1 MFPHNSKYPLN
12 MTCTIMQYNTHV
24 YTYTFLD
31 GERERVI
38 VELVKQL
45 KNESVDFLNV
55 KLGIENELTNV
66 VHQTLL
72 PKRRQVREAPSPTE
86 RRVSFFLSGE
96 ETRQN

>member
-1 MFPHNSKYPLN
+1 

-24 YTYTFLD
+24 CTYTFLD
-31 GERERVI
+31 GEREKVI

-45 KNESVDFLNV
+45 KNECRLS
-55 KLGIENELTNV
+55 LGIENELTNV